1 MDKKKNSYLSLD
13 KKKRTHK
20 HTREPTNARRK
31 ENIKKSLRND
41 WIARKSSTTILSR
54 AFVCLRAASRLLF
67 VCRFGRGYFSTLL
80 EEFASSF
87 LCVCVCSRLWE
98 KLERRTRGIPIRL
111 PFSSSSTETNSKRAV
126 NLLRVYSPEESVDR
140 DWVWEWTRIFSFFL
154 GICFVWES
162 LHLKSQREKLFEFSL
177 LREVSNVRRWCRRKK
192 EAARRWKHQQPS
204 E

>member
-1 MDKKKNSYLSLD
+1 MDKKKIISLSRQ
-13 KKKRTHK
+13 KETHTQ

-31 ENIKKSLRND
+31 ENIKKGLRND

-87 LCVCVCSRLWE
+87 FFVCVCSRLWE

-140 DWVWEWTRIFSFFL
+140 DWVWERPVFFPFFL
-154 GICFVWES
+154 EFALCES

-177 LREVSNVRRWCRRKK
+177 LREVSNVRRRCRRKK